1 MHDRPRSTLIMT
13 AYFLIA
19 LILGMMAFLVFLGW
33 LLGYYQSRERDT
45 RPPEPEPPAP
55 DDPVQW

>member
-1 MHDRPRSTLIMT
+1 MT

-55 DDPVQW
+55 DDSVQW

>member
-1 MHDRPRSTLIMT
+1 MT

-33 LLGYYQSRERDT
+33 LLGYYQSRK
-45 RPPEPEPPAP
+45 
-55 DDPVQW
+55 